1 MSDFDEKTA
10 LSQHLS
16 DYNRKERQRRIRII
30 AEDML
35 SREAL
40 RNPNVTPDKVLT
52 ALRAG
57 ALTKTCLDLAT
68 AIYDGVQD
76 LPIPDRT

>member
-1 MSDFDEKTA
+1 MSEFDEKTA
-10 LSQHLS
+10 LSQHIT
-16 DYNRKERQRRIRII
+16 DYNRKERQRRIRVI

-35 SREAL
+35 SGEAL
-40 RNPNVTPDKVLT
+40 RNPTVPTDKVLA

-57 ALTKTCLDLAT
+57 VLTQTCLDLAT

-76 LPIPDRT
+76 LPIPDRN